1 MRSEKHEN
9 ECGELQ
15 SYVWIVVSSPATIDE
30 TDVWRVPNE
39 VACSREV
46 ASGCQNSQ

>member
-1 MRSEKHEN
+1 MRSKRHEN
-9 ECGELQ
+9 ECGESQ
-15 SYVWIVVSSPATIDE
+15 SHVWVVVSSPATIDE

-46 ASGCQNSQ
+46 ASGCQNFQ